1 MEKNRIADLN
11 EYIEKNY
18 PKAIFLESSE
28 IEIPNFLQRDFQN
41 GEKNCTLASLTRII
55 NYYFKDLDK
64 FEIYGEIFEI
74 ARRNGYFKEIGTLP
88 FFISRIA
95 NTYFKKKNM
104 KIKARG
110 IYLGNFYSYVK
121 EEIDKFHPVLMNL
134 ATGYYKNH
142 SLVIFGYSLYDYRG
156 MKIKILHVYDGW
168 NKTPSYIDYSDLK
181 GFMSFPV
188 FSYNIFNID

>member
-18 PKAIFLESSE
+18 PKAIFMESSE
-28 IEIPNFLQRDFQN
+28 IEIPNFLQRDFQD

-64 FEIYGEIFEI
+64 FKIYGEIFEI

-95 NTYFKKKNM
+95 NTYFKKNKM

-110 IYLGNFYSYVK
+110 IYLGNFYSHVK

-168 NKTPSYIDYSDLK
+168 NKSPSYIDYSDLK